1 MHGPDP
7 PAMMLEHAL
16 KRRRPV
22 DVADQANRGR
32 VEIGGNRDPLFLG
45 AADDGLDRQI
55 IVQRLAAAPVYI
67 ADGGAD
73 LAIGVTVDLFLE
85 EVDKSPIA
93 LKDRQ
98 NTQVGPGRGTR
109 EKRLDPRRE
118 VGVGQGKPERT
129 KSQ

>member
-22 DVADQANRGR
+22 DIADQTNRGR
-32 VEIGGNRDPLFLG
+32 VEIGGDGDPLFLG
-45 AADDGLDRQI
+45 AAHDRLDRQI

-67 ADGGAD
+67 AYGGAD
-73 LAIGVTVDLFLE
+73 LAIGVAVDLFLE

-98 NTQVGPGRGTR
+98 NTQVGPGRSTLK
-109 EKRLDPRRE
+109 KRLDPRRE
-118 VGVGQGKPERT
+118 VGVGQGKPECT
-129 KSQ
+129 QC